1 MSRKSSLYVDLKL
14 VEIIAL
20 GGNQSEAA
28 RAAGCCRRTVHRRLR
43 DPEFVAQVYAF
54 QVALRNAAAVQ
65 AIANLNGSQKHL
77 IQVLDLKPGT
87 KQGFRRNMKQHA
99 AHLAEV
105 LKLLPHLRNL

>member
-1 MSRKSSLYVDLKL
+1 MSRKTSIYVDQKL
-14 VEIIAL
+14 VELIAI
-20 GGNQSEAA
+20 GASQSEAA
-28 RAAGCCRRTVHRRLR
+28 KAAGCCRRTVHRRLR

-54 QVALRNAAAVQ
+54 QAAMRNVAATQ

-99 AHLAEV
+99 ARLAEA